1 MFYYIEGIVAVREPG
16 LAVVDCG
23 GVGFALHTTNIS
35 LGALKTGETAR
46 MYVHT
51 YVREGAVELYG
62 FISRSER
69 SSFEQLIGVSGVGPK
84 AALAIL
90 SSGTPEQVALAIV
103 GGDEKLLTMAPGVGK
118 KLAQRIILELKDKI
132 GKAMGDMA
140 IAGAPV
146 AAAPVGSK
154 LGDAAAALAVLGYSN
169 SEISVALREIDTE
182 SLALE
187 DIIKQALRQ
196 MSAKLGGN
204 P

>member
-35 LGALKTGETAR
+35 LGALKTGEKAR

-51 YVREGAVELYG
+51 YVREGAIELYG
-62 FISRSER
+62 FISRNER

-84 AALAIL
+84 VALAIL
-90 SSGTPEQVALAIV
+90 SSGTPEQIALAIV
-103 GGDEKLLTMAPGVGK
+103 GGDERLLTTATGVGK

-132 GKAMGDMA
+132 GKSMGDMTF
-140 IAGAPV
+140 AGAPV
-146 AAAPVGSK
+146 ASAPSGSK
-154 LGDAAAALAVLGYSN
+154 LGDAVAALAVLGYSN
-169 SEISVALREIDTE
+169 SEISVVLREVDTE

-187 DIIKQALRQ
+187 EIIRQALRQ
-196 MSAKLGGN
+196 MSKIGGN

>member
-16 LAVVDCG
+16 LAVIDCG

-90 SSGTPEQVALAIV
+90 SSGTPEQIALAIV